1 MALYFNGTAM
11 ALTGGFTVALVATTP
26 LFAAWMV
33 AYIFE
38 FYGPTLSVSTDDA
51 PMALCSWHVL
61 ET

>member
-1 MALYFNGTAM
+1 MAV
-11 ALTGGFTVALVATTP
+11 TGGFIVALVATTP

-33 AYIFE
+33 AYVFE
-38 FYGPTLSVSTDDA
+38 FYGPTLSVSIDDA